1 MTLSEIASSDEMRL
15 QIKDALEH
23 PAIQI
28 ALRALEEDNMP
39 ELQIKAPAGMDI
51 MDVIA
56 LDAAKRAGAQS
67 VIRRLRRLPFLTAR
81 KLTNAQDVGRP
92 WEYLAETLDESQ
104 STSKPKSKKP

>member
-1 MTLSEIASSDEMRL
+1 MTVTEIAASDEMRL
-15 QIKDALEH
+15 QIKEALEH

-28 ALRALEEDNMP
+28 ALRALEEENMP

-67 VIRRLRRLPFLTAR
+67 VIRRLRKLPYLTPR
-81 KLTNAQDVGRP
+81 KLASVEVGKS
-92 WEYLAETLDESQ
+92 WEYLADTVEQSQ
-104 STSKPKSKKP
+104 PTSKPKK